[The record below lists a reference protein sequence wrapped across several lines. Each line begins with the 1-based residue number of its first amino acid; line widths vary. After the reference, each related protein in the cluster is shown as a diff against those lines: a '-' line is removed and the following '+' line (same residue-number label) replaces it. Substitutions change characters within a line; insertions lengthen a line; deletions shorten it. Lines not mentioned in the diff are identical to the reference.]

1 MAFLRVSCF
10 LLMIMLN
17 LQSEGL
23 YGRYGTFAALP
34 PHPAVTTIGRE
45 AAGGEGCLK
54 DGTILFRRNW
64 VFPRAAA

>member
-17 LQSEGL
+17 LQPKGL
-23 YGRYGTFAALP
+23 KWQVRTFKLP
-34 PHPAVTTIGRE
+34 YSPTPLVTTIGRE

-54 DGTILFRRNW
+54 DGTILFRRKLGI
-64 VFPRAAA
+64 P